1 MEYWTIGALLIVS
14 AILIG
19 ISKGGFGGALGGLS
33 VPLLTL
39 VLPPTQVVA
48 VIMPI
53 LCIADFTGIK
63 AYYGKWSRDNLKV
76 MLPGAVLGMSLGVMT
91 FGLFDDRWIG
101 LAIGVISIVF
111 SLMGFSVIAPV
122 SLSEGGRPM
131 RGRLLSALSGYTS
144 FVSHS
149 GGPPVL
155 MYLIPQGM
163 DKLRFIATCNVFF
176 LFVNFVKLVA
186 YGLLGMYTLTTFSM
200 SLLVAPIVVAG
211 VFLGGWLQGKVTPK
225 FFYRIA
231 RAGMF
236 ITGVQLV
243 ARHLMV

>member
-1 MEYWTIGALLIVS
+1 METWTIGSLLVVS

-48 VIMPI
+48 IIMPI
-53 LCIADFTGIK
+53 LCIADFTGLK
-63 AYYGKWSRDNLKV
+63 AYFGKWSRDNLKV
-76 MLPGAVLGMSLGVMT
+76 MLPGAIAGMVLGVMT

-111 SLMGFSVIAPV
+111 SLIGFSSISSAN
-122 SLSEGGRPM
+122 SAEGARPM

-163 DKLRFIATCNVFF
+163 DKLKFIATCNVFF

-186 YGLLGMYTLTTFSM
+186 YSFLGMYSLKTFGM
-200 SLLVAPIVVAG
+200 SLLAAPIVVAG
-211 VFLGGWLQGKVTPK
+211 VFLGGWLQGKVTPQ

-231 RAGMF
+231 RAGMLV
-236 ITGVQLV
+236 TGVQLV
-243 ARHLMV
+243 ARNFFA